1 MQSSS
6 DLFSYPNDWS
16 EQGLEAVAEINPESL
31 GSSTPSSFQFQYIDI
46 SSVNVGVIDWHS
58 VTTQVFATAPSRARR
73 IVRPG
78 DVLLSTV
85 RPGLQSHAF
94 AYWGDGSDSYIC
106 STGFAVIRAGRALEP
121 RFLRHLVFSN
131 IVTTQ
136 LHRLETGSNYPA
148 VPESDV
154 KLLHIPI
161 PPLPE
166 QRRIAEILD
175 AANKAVQQTERVIA
189 KLKVVKAG
197 LLQDLLTHG
206 LDEHGHLRDPQAHPE
221 QFKDSPLGRIP
232 REWEVTTLGN
242 VITRS
247 GGLIQT
253 GPFGSQLHAEE
264 YTTEGI
270 PVIMPQDIQGNRIS
284 EDQIARI
291 PLRKAKALA
300 RHRVVPND
308 VVFARRGDLSRCAPI
323 GERETGW
330 LCGTGCLLVRSPEKV
345 IDGYWLSG
353 IYQHDRSQRQIA
365 ARAVGSTMVNLNTSL
380 LASLVIAKPPYD
392 EQVSI
397 IETLNAQDARI
408 RAEEAELAKLRQVK
422 RGLMDD
428 LLTGRVRVDI

>member
-16 EQGLEAVAEINPESL
+16 EQALEAVAEINPESL

-58 VTTQVFATAPSRARR
+58 VITQVFATAPSRARR
-73 IVRPG
+73 IVCPG

-94 AYWGDGSDSYIC
+94 ADWGDGSDSYIC

-131 IVTTQ
+131 IVATQ
-136 LHRLETGSNYPA
+136 LNRLETGSNYPA

-154 KLLHIPI
+154 KLLHIPV

-175 AANKAVQQTERVIA
+175 AADEAIRQTERLIA
-189 KLKVVKAG
+189 KLKAVKAG

-221 QFKDSPLGRIP
+221 QFKDSPMGRIP
-232 REWEVTTLGN
+232 GEWQVRRLGEFGEFKNGLNKGKEDFGFGTKFVNISDVYLPRLDTDNLGRMNATSSEVESYRLEVGDILFDRSSVKLEGVGYPTVFEGADEP
-242 VITRS
+242 VIFCGFIIRFRMLESIARPIFLCEQMRDELFRNRMFQIATRS
-247 GGLIQT
+247 ANVNVNQE
-253 GPFGSQLHAEE
+253 QLSKLQVVLP
-264 YTTEGI
+264 
-270 PVIMPQDIQGNRIS
+270 PVQEQETIITILDIHN
-284 EDQIARI
+284 
-291 PLRKAKALA
+291 
-300 RHRVVPND
+300 
-308 VVFARRGDLSRCAPI
+308 
-323 GERETGW
+323 
-330 LCGTGCLLVRSPEKV
+330 
-345 IDGYWLSG
+345 
-353 IYQHDRSQRQIA
+353 
-365 ARAVGSTMVNLNTSL
+365 
-380 LASLVIAKPPYD
+380 
-392 EQVSI
+392 
-397 IETLNAQDARI
+397 ARI
-408 RAEEAELAKLRQVK
+408 RAEEAELAKLRKVK

-428 LLTGRVRVDI
+428 LLTGKVRVKL

>member
-16 EQGLEAVAEINPESL
+16 EQALEAVAEINPESL

-58 VTTQVFATAPSRARR
+58 VITQVFATAPSRARR

-94 AYWGDGSDSYIC
+94 ADWGDSSDSYIC

-131 IVTTQ
+131 IVATQ
-136 LHRLETGSNYPA
+136 LNRLETGSNYPA

-154 KLLHIPI
+154 KLLHIPV

-175 AANKAVQQTERVIA
+175 AADEAIRQTERLIA
-189 KLKVVKAG
+189 KLKAVKAG

-221 QFKDSPLGRIP
+221 QFKDSPMGRIP
-232 REWEVTTLGN
+232 GEWQVRRLGEFGEFKNGLNKGKEDFGFGTKFVNISDVYLPRLDTDNLGRMNATSSEVESYRLEVGDILFDRSSVKLEGVGYPTVFEGADEP
-242 VITRS
+242 VIFCGFIIRFRMLESIARPIFLCEQMRDELFRNRMFQIATRS
-247 GGLIQT
+247 ANVNVNQE
-253 GPFGSQLHAEE
+253 QLSKLQVVLP
-264 YTTEGI
+264 
-270 PVIMPQDIQGNRIS
+270 PVQEQETIITILDIHN
-284 EDQIARI
+284 
-291 PLRKAKALA
+291 
-300 RHRVVPND
+300 
-308 VVFARRGDLSRCAPI
+308 
-323 GERETGW
+323 
-330 LCGTGCLLVRSPEKV
+330 
-345 IDGYWLSG
+345 
-353 IYQHDRSQRQIA
+353 
-365 ARAVGSTMVNLNTSL
+365 
-380 LASLVIAKPPYD
+380 
-392 EQVSI
+392 
-397 IETLNAQDARI
+397 ARI
-408 RAEEAELAKLRQVK
+408 RAEEAELAKLRKVK

-428 LLTGRVRVDI
+428 LLTGKVRVKL